1 MIDFI
6 ECPMSLLIRIRFLR
20 NWWELKCIQLSLKI
34 PKLIFPLSHLQSLG
48 EIISTICQ
56 TLQSSLDWILLG
68 LRWGSGDNAGWLGW
82 CELIV
87 AHSWSR
93 DRPDPRHHRGS
104 NIITIYIRNS
114 PNMCLIHHCQQS
126 DWHAN
131 FVTIGTTLLKIQK
144 FGTVNWKNFLFNLKR
159 QNIVLI

>member
-1 MIDFI
+1 MHSPVTQNPNSKETNIGI
-6 ECPMSLLIRIRFLR
+6 LYLPH
-20 NWWELKCIQLSLKI
+20 LKS
-34 PKLIFPLSHLQSLG
+34 PW
-48 EIISTICQ
+48 EIISVICQ
-56 TLQSSLDWILLG
+56 TVQSVLSWPLLG

-93 DRPDPRHHRGS
+93 DRPDPRHHHHRGS

-126 DWHAN
+126 DRHAN
-131 FVTIGTTLLKIQK
+131 FVTIGPTLLKIQK
-144 FGTVNWKNFLFNLKR
+144 FVTVNWKNFLFNLKR

>member
-1 MIDFI
+1 MHL
-6 ECPMSLLIRIRFLR
+6 PVT
-20 NWWELKCIQLSLKI
+20 QLPNCKETKNEMLPVPHWNSPWK
-34 PKLIFPLSHLQSLG
+34 
-48 EIISTICQ
+48 IISVICWTVLSVQ
-56 TLQSSLDWILLG
+56 CWLLLG
-68 LRWGSGDNAGWLGW
+68 LRWESGDNAGWLGW

-93 DRPDPRHHRGS
+93 DRPDPRHHHHRGS

-126 DWHAN
+126 DRHAN
-131 FVTIGTTLLKIQK
+131 FVTIGTTLRKIQK
-144 FGTVNWKNFLFNLKR
+144 FVAVNWKNFLFNLKR